1 MRRALALA
9 ALAWLVAACTSPEA
23 TRTRA
28 GGPGGD
34 VGNRRDNVSMHEGSK
49 PYWSTPRTPGIT
61 GPPEP
66 ATRAGGLI
74 PR

>member
-23 TRTRA
+23 ARTRA

-34 VGNRRDNVSMHEGSK
+34 VGNRGDDVSMHEGSK
-49 PYWSTPRTPGIT
+49 PYWNTPRTPGIT

-66 ATRAGGLI
+66 PAPAGGLLS
-74 PR
+74 R

>member
-1 MRRALALA
+1 MRRVLALA
-9 ALAWLVAACTSPEA
+9 ALACLVVGCTSPEA

-34 VGNRRDNVSMHEGSK
+34 VGNRRDDVSMHEGSK
-49 PYWSTPRTPGIT
+49 PYWNTPRMPGIA

-66 ATRAGGLI
+66 PARTGSLI
-74 PR
+74 SR